1 VRHALLLLLL
11 AAPLRAADPVTVFGL
26 KERYVSAIDR
36 PDKLAALERLAV
48 TPPRDLGDISA
59 LYDLFMRF
67 PEPAARRAAL
77 ASLELGPVHPTLEP
91 LTLTALRA
99 AEPESVFFGAHLAA
113 KTGTPAALE
122 ELRKVASRPLR
133 SPSSRETS
141 MATERGTWWAQ
152 YEALDVL
159 ATIDGEKALPLL
171 KARMGENPAVGAIA
185 GRRLWKAALPELL
198 RLAASSKDRERAAA
212 REAARQPIDGA
223 DARATR
229 AALLAAIPNVKLD
242 AEFRHQLALK
252 AGASSD
258 DAEAEE
264 LARRHGAAKS
274 EGERLLWASALF
286 ASQKPAAVP
295 VLVQFAKD
303 DPDELRR
310 LGARTQ
316 LVRMVGEEKTAALLG
331 DGKDVKK

>member
-1 VRHALLLLLL
+1 MRLSLPLLLL
-11 AAPLRAADPVTVFGL
+11 AAPLLAADPVTVFGL
-26 KERYVSAIDR
+26 KERYISAVER
-36 PDKLAALERLAV
+36 ADKRAALDQLAV
-48 TPPRDLGDISA
+48 TAPRDLGDISA

-67 PEPAARRAAL
+67 PEPQARRAAL
-77 ASLELGPVHPTLEP
+77 ASLDLAPVHPTLEP

-99 AEPESVFFGAHLAA
+99 IEPESVYFGAHLAA

-122 ELRKVASRPLR
+122 ELRKVAARPLR
-133 SPSSRETS
+133 APSAEHTS
-141 MATERGTWWAQ
+141 LATERGTWWAQ

-159 ATIDGEKALPLL
+159 AAIDGERALPLL
-171 KARMGENPAVGAIA
+171 KSRMRESPAVGAIA
-185 GRRLWKAALPELL
+185 GRRLWKTALPELL
-198 RLAASSKDRERAAA
+198 RLAASSKERERAAA
-212 REAARQPIDGA
+212 REAARQPIDA
-223 DARATR
+223 EDARATR
-229 AALLAAIPNVKLD
+229 PELLAAIPNAKLD

-264 LARRHGAAKS
+264 LGRRYGSAKT
-274 EGERLLWASALF
+274 EAERLLWASALF

-295 VLVQFAKD
+295 VLVKFASE

-316 LVRMVGEEKTAALLG
+316 LVRMLGEEKTAALLG
-331 DGKDVKK
+331 GGKDAEK

>member
-26 KERYVSAIDR
+26 KERYVSAIER
-36 PDKLAALERLAV
+36 ADKLAALERLAV
-48 TPPRDLGDISA
+48 TAPRDLGDISA

-67 PEPAARRAAL
+67 PEPSARRASL
-77 ASLELGPVHPTLEP
+77 ASLQLAPVHPTLEP

-99 AEPESVFFGAHLAA
+99 AEPESVYFGAHLAA

-122 ELRKVASRPLR
+122 ELRKVAARPLR
-133 SPSSRETS
+133 APAAQDVS

-159 ATIDGEKALPLL
+159 ASVDGEKALPLI
-171 KARMGENPAVGAIA
+171 KTRMAESPAVGAIA
-185 GRRLWKAALPELL
+185 GRRLWKPALPELL

-212 REAARQPIDGA
+212 REAARQPIDPA

-229 AALLAAIPNVKLD
+229 AQLLAAIPDAKLD

-258 DAEAEE
+258 EGEAEE

-286 ASQKPAAVP
+286 ASQKPAAIP
-295 VLVQFAKD
+295 LLAEFAKN

-316 LVRMVGEEKTAALLG
+316 LVRMLGEEKTAALLG
-331 DGKDVKK
+331 DVKDVKK